1 MKKWMLIATLAL
13 GGCAQI
19 NDYDS
24 AVQTPAPANLQGNW
38 QTVGPQGKLISDQ
51 AMGSLIVNAD
61 GSTLDCRQWQRV
73 IAKPGKLTLLSGDY
87 VNVTRQVRVMP
98 LVVDNGE
105 LSYDGLTLRKVDRPT
120 LECQQALEEVAKQP
134 KAAIIQNI
142 EPQLL
147 RTHITD
153 NNAAA
158 LSQ

>member
-24 AVQTPAPANLQGNW
+24 AVQTPAPANLQGSW
-38 QTVGPQGKLISDQ
+38 QSVGPQRGLISDQ
-51 AMGSLIVNAD
+51 AIASLIINAD

-73 IAKPGKLTLLSGDY
+73 IAKPGKLTLLSGEY

-98 LVVDNGE
+98 LVTENGNLE
-105 LSYDGLTLRKVDRPT
+105 YDGLRLRKVARPT
-120 LECQQALEEVAKQP
+120 VECQQALEEVAKQP

-147 RTHITD
+147 RTRITE
-153 NNAAA
+153 NNAASVA
-158 LSQ
+158 Q